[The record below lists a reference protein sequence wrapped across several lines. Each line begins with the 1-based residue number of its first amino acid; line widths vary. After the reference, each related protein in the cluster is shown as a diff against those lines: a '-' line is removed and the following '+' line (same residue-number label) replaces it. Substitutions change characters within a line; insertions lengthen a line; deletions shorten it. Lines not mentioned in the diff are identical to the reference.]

1 VHADTGVIRR
11 QTPEHPTPAIVR
23 LALVRAVEAVRP
35 DADERRPSRPCVQC
49 RENVDRATA
58 PCVPRVARHA
68 PYRHDEERRAPGHV
82 RSIAQLHV
90 ASASLGHAM
99 GTAHDARGIAR
110 ARSRLTLRTE
120 HSSIGT
126 PIADFRGADAR
137 AGRSVR
143 SAASLDAKT
152 RGGLP
157 RPVPSRAHRRP
168 GFPGPESSRRRFRQ
182 PSRRDSQCV
191 PK

>member
-11 QTPEHPTPAIVR
+11 QTPEHPT